1 MGDIGGL
8 YQNRQSPTQ
17 IRRKII
23 RREGDTVRY
32 KDFEA
37 MLPPSQRWENL
48 TLANDFL
55 FGKIMRDPELCTEMI
70 RRILPHI
77 DIGHIEFTHTQKSA
91 KYSFDTR
98 GVRFDVY
105 AKSDSRKI
113 FDCEVQTT
121 DKKDLARRSRAYHS
135 MIGLEALE
143 ANIIRK
149 SGRYNDMPD
158 VYVIFLCTFDPF
170 NLGRHIYTFSNTC
183 SESDGLNLN
192 DGAVTIFLNT
202 QGKADDISGELK
214 AFLDF
219 MTGKTSSD
227 PFVVEL
233 EKRMKVAKLNAKW
246 RRVYMSHKL
255 HDWEIHSEG
264 REEMFK
270 VAINFMKSK
279 GMSDEEIND
288 FRNVV
293 SEAQYSDKNNDV
305 S

>member
-1 MGDIGGL
+1 
-8 YQNRQSPTQ
+8 
-17 IRRKII
+17 
-23 RREGDTVRY
+23 
-32 KDFEA
+32 

-55 FGKIMRDPELCTEMI
+55 FGRIMRDEGLCTEMI

-121 DKKDLARRSRAYHS
+121 DKKDLPRRSRAYHS

-143 ANIIRK
+143 SDTLIK
-149 SGRYNDMPD
+149 SGTYNTMPD
-158 VYVIFLCTFDPF
+158 AYVIFICTFDPF
-170 NLGRHIYTFSNTC
+170 KLGRHIYTFSSVC
-183 SESDGLNLN
+183 DEASGLKLN

-202 QGKADDISGELK
+202 RGKFDDISGELK

-219 MTGKTSSD
+219 MMGKASRD
-227 PFVVEL
+227 PFVMEL
-233 EKRMKVAKLNAKW
+233 EERVKIAKLNAKW
-246 RRVYMSHKL
+246 RRVYMLQML
-255 HDWEIHSEG
+255 HEWEILSEGINKGFETGLAEGHTKGLAEGRSEG
-264 REEMFK
+264 RSEML
-270 VAINFMKSK
+270 
-279 GMSDEEIND
+279 
-288 FRNVV
+288 
-293 SEAQYSDKNNDV
+293 NDV
-305 S
+305 VEYLKSEGMNSEQIDRLRNSLSKP

>member
-1 MGDIGGL
+1 
-8 YQNRQSPTQ
+8 
-17 IRRKII
+17 
-23 RREGDTVRY
+23 
-32 KDFEA
+32 

-55 FGKIMRDPELCTEMI
+55 FGRIMRDEGLCTEMI

-121 DKKDLARRSRAYHS
+121 DKKDLPRRSRAYHS

-143 ANIIRK
+143 SDALIK
-149 SGRYNDMPD
+149 SGTYNAMPD
-158 VYVIFLCTFDPF
+158 AYVIFICTFDPF
-170 NLGRHIYTFSNTC
+170 KLGRHIYTFSSVC
-183 SESDGLNLN
+183 EEASGLKLN

-202 QGKADDISGELK
+202 RGKFDDISGELK

-219 MTGKTSSD
+219 MMGKASRD
-227 PFVVEL
+227 PFVMEL
-233 EKRMKVAKLNAKW
+233 EERVKIAKLNAKW
-246 RRVYMSHKL
+246 RRVYMRQTLYEWGKIN
-255 HDWEIHSEG
+255 EGRAEGRAEGRSEG
-264 REEMFK
+264 RSEMLND
-270 VAINFMKSK
+270 VVEYLKSE
-279 GMSDEEIND
+279 GMSSEQINRL
-288 FRNVV
+288 RN
-293 SEAQYSDKNNDV
+293 SLSKP
-305 S
+305 